1 MEPGK
6 KEKGES
12 LWQQMLESMLTQKT
26 EKVGN
31 LLWCGPSKSGKKKL
45 INSIQELTKQS
56 RAKTK
61 EEPVKNA
68 DKAYMMDFKYVK
80 VNKRINDYAEEQ
92 SKLNFH
98 IINKQHEYIKE
109 FLTTDM
115 LSNLVV
121 VVIADLED
129 PQLLREGLDEWVTF
143 LTGCIKEFVNG
154 LGEDRRKAVLRN
166 LRDVKAKLRSLSDFS
181 SLQNYHYET
190 GPISVQGQI
199 DDPEVEAHEEE
210 LELEIPLI
218 IIGNKCDVLD
228 RFNDER
234 MFEYLQFVLR
244 QTAIKYGAI
253 ALTTSGQAERNIQL
267 LYRIIGSALVD
278 LKEEDTSIFEP
289 SNNITKMFVPI
300 GVDDMQL
307 VNSQLQSA
315 DSYVFKQKVVNK
327 QDVKKGE
334 KSDIKDINEFLGE
347 INRGQFAFQAN
358 LEGANARVENGG
370 FAMARNT
377 SRVMNESGSSVLNR
391 SSRLLDESN
400 PATKSKFDKIRGI
413 LNN

>member
-1 MEPGK
+1 MELGK

-45 INSIQELTKQS
+45 INSIQELTKQN

-61 EEPVKNA
+61 DETAKNA

-80 VNKRINDYAEEQ
+80 VNKRINDYVEEQ

-109 FLTTDM
+109 FLTTDI
-115 LSNLVV
+115 LSNLLVV
-121 VVIADLED
+121 VVADLED
-129 PQLLREGLDEWVTF
+129 PQSLKEGLEEWITF
-143 LTGCIKEFVNG
+143 LTGCIKEFVNS
-154 LGEDRRKAVLRN
+154 LGEDRRRAVLKN

-199 DDPEVEAHEEE
+199 DDLEVEAHEEE
-210 LELEIPLI
+210 IELEIPLI
-218 IIGNKCDVLD
+218 VIGNKSDVLD
-228 RFNDER
+228 RLNDER
-234 MFEYLQFVLR
+234 MFEYLQYVLR
-244 QTAIKYGAI
+244 GTAVRHGAV
-253 ALTTSGQAERNIQL
+253 ALTTSSLTDRNIQL
-267 LYRIIGSALVD
+267 LYKIIGSTLVD
-278 LKEEDTSIFEP
+278 LREEDTTIFEP
-289 SNNITKMFVPI
+289 SNNVLKLFVPL

-307 VNSQLQSA
+307 VSSQLMNA
-315 DSYVFKQKVVNK
+315 ESYVFKQKAVNK
-327 QDVKKGE
+327 QDVKKAE

-347 INRGQFAFQAN
+347 INKGQFAFQAN
-358 LEGANARVENGG
+358 GDGSTARTDNGG
-370 FAMARNT
+370 FSMTKNS
-377 SRVMNESGSSVLNR
+377 SRIMSETGSSVLNR
-391 SSRLLDESN
+391 SSRFLDESN